1 MWTPSFEC
9 VLRAD
14 GEREYRV
21 GHELVD
27 EFLEFVSVRARPN
40 TVKAYAHDLKVFFSV
55 VDKDPVEV
63 TPADVLEFVTEQN
76 RPREG
81 AENVVRISD
90 GRAGLSAST
99 IKRRLAAVS
108 SLYGYLVPP
117 AR

>member
-14 GEREYRV
+14 GEREYPV

-40 TVKAYAHDLKVFFSV
+40 TVKAYAHDLKVFFCV

-63 TPADVLEFVTEQN
+63 TPGDDDRAQVFTELL
-76 RPREG
+76 
-81 AENVVRISD
+81 D
-90 GRAGLSAST
+90 GIDTDRWACFDDPSPDPAGSP
-99 IKRRLAAVS
+99 V
-108 SLYGYLVPP
+108 
-117 AR
+117 